1 MELRIGQIVYALA
14 LNETTRKIEYIGCGY
29 YLGKK
34 CYSLDLALPDT
45 TNGRMIIPTVFSNAD
60 YLIPRDVKDFE
71 ASNSHELILMDV
83 HIRDYST
90 KKPIKDIPS
99 EHLSDYDWWK
109 EIEEKVKLETET
121 QYYKNKYG

>member
-1 MELRIGQIVYALA
+1 
-14 LNETTRKIEYIGCGY
+14 
-29 YLGKK
+29 
-34 CYSLDLALPDT
+34 
-45 TNGRMIIPTVFSNAD
+45 
-60 YLIPRDVKDFE
+60 
-71 ASNSHELILMDV
+71 MDV